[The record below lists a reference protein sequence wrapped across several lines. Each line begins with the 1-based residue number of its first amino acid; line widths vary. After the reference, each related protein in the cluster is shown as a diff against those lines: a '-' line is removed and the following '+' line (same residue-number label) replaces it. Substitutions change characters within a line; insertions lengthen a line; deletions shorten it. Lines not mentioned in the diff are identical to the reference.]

1 MSTRI
6 DIKITQSE
14 NLNKLL
20 EINGVSK
27 EKQSNIESVSIVPE
41 NKTVNEKPYNTKLV
55 INLTPVEGIARPSVS
70 TSYNRVRVGWVGDGE
85 YAFTYDNALGT
96 PLKKD
101 GSEDDLNILAKLVNN
116 STFFSQDEKYPFRV
130 KVNPEYTRIEVIP
143 HLDSPCYVGGKEFG
157 LKIITDPRSVKIFEP
172 ETYVVSALAIPHS
185 QWTNGSK
192 DTTVSLELQDAE
204 GQTKTVTAMVMPYRE
219 EIDGVMYKMNLGLD
233 FPTKSHLL
241 YTDATPPVLKN
252 SYESLL
258 PISKPLE
265 GELTE
270 ERLESLKLLYKDIE
284 DDNSILTYSNAKLSG
299 GYVSDN
305 NVITINKGVHD
316 YRFNILKTKCRDIY
330 YLLAKD
336 ISEGDPIKY
345 IEETDSFIMTMDET
359 YRTRYPEE
367 KICFKLHVDSPE
379 NVLGVELTN
388 ITDYTNTKGP
398 RTARNSFGDFD
409 RFNHFMRILRT
420 HMLNKLKARGVSVAD
435 ASIILQSARNVNVW
449 QTITD
454 RFTTFHNGNPSIRK
468 NSLFIDY
475 DITFEAKK
483 GMPIRFV
490 NLLSKDTYNTPEK
503 KERLLTD
510 STYFDSLVKAYL
522 VKEGLL
528 DVEDEIPYVEDN
540 TINKVEKVTANIV
553 RPVRPENTE
562 TKTLEYKVD
571 RYSNGVFM
579 DGIPRGE
586 YTEHIVIQYD
596 MIPSYS
602 FLPGGRVMA
611 DVNREIYSVEALLD
625 ADIDEFTRLM
635 KRYVP
640 DFPYKYLDLEKTK
653 ESIRYLTD
661 DKNYGIG
668 ITYFVKENVL
678 FSNSGNS
685 AYSLISLR
693 YA

>member
-41 NKTVNEKPYNTKLV
+41 DKTVNEKPYNTKLV
-55 INLTPVEGIARPSVS
+55 INLTPVDGVARPPVS
-70 TSYNRVRVGWVGDGE
+70 TSYNRVRVGWVGDDE

-101 GSEDDLNILAKLVNN
+101 GSEDDLDILTKLVNA

-143 HLDSPCYVGGKEFG
+143 HLDSPCYIGGKEYG
-157 LKIITDPRSVKIFEP
+157 LKILTDPRSIKIFEP
-172 ETYVVSALAIPHS
+172 ETYVVSAMAVPHA

-192 DTTVSLELQDAE
+192 DTTVSLELQDEE
-204 GQTKTVTAMVMPYRE
+204 GQTKTVKAMVMPYRE
-219 EIDGVMYKMNLGLD
+219 EIDGTMYKMNLGLD

-241 YTDATPPVLKN
+241 YTDTTRPVLKN

-258 PISKPLE
+258 PISKPLD

-270 ERLESLKLLYKDIE
+270 ERLESLKLLYKDME
-284 DDNSILTYSNAKLSG
+284 EDNSILTYANAKLSG

-305 NVITINKGVHD
+305 NVISINKGVHD
-316 YRFNILKTKCRDIY
+316 YRLNILKAKCRDIY
-330 YLLAKD
+330 YHLIND

-345 IEETDSFIMTMDET
+345 VEETNSYIMTMDET

-367 KICFKLHVDSPE
+367 KICFKLHVDSPDNE
-379 NVLGVELTN
+379 LGIEFTN

-398 RTARNSFGDFD
+398 RTARNTFGDYD
-409 RFNHFMRILRT
+409 RFNQFMRILRN
-420 HMLNKLKARGVSVAD
+420 HALEKLKARGVSVAD

-449 QTITD
+449 QTITE
-454 RFTTFHNGNPSIRK
+454 RFTTFHNGNPNIRK

-475 DITFEAKK
+475 DITFVAKK
-483 GMPIRFV
+483 GMPVRV
-490 NLLSKDTYNTPEK
+490 VSLLGKDTYNTPEK

-528 DVEDEIPYVEDN
+528 DVEDEIPYIEDN
-540 TINKVEKVTANIV
+540 SINKVEKVTANIV
-553 RPVRPENTE
+553 NPVRPENTAS
-562 TKTLEYKVD
+562 KQLEYKVD
-571 RYSNGVFM
+571 RYSNRVFM
-579 DGIPRGE
+579 VGIPRGE
-586 YTEHIVIQYD
+586 YTEHIVIQYE

-611 DVNREIYSVEALLD
+611 DVNRETYSIDALLN
-625 ADIDEFTRLM
+625 ADIDEFTNLM

-640 DFPYKYLDLEKTK
+640 DFPYKYLDLEKTQ
-653 ESIRYLTD
+653 ESIRYLTE
-661 DKNYGIG
+661 DKSYGIG

>member
-172 ETYVVSALAIPHS
+172 ETYVVSALAVPHS

-483 GMPIRFV
+483 GMPIRLV

-540 TINKVEKVTANIV
+540 TINKVEKVTTNIV

-562 TKTLEYKVD
+562 TKTLEYRVD

-579 DGIPRGE
+579 VGIPRGE
-586 YTEHIVIQYD
+586 YIEHIVIQYD

-640 DFPYKYLDLEKTK
+640 DFPYKYLDLGKTK

>member
-41 NKTVNEKPYNTKLV
+41 DKTVNEKPYNTKLV
-55 INLTPVEGIARPSVS
+55 INLTPIDGVARPPVS
-70 TSYNRVRVGWVGDGE
+70 TSYNRVRVGWVGDDE

-101 GSEDDLNILAKLVNN
+101 GSEDDLGILTKLVNA

-143 HLDSPCYVGGKEFG
+143 HLDSPCYIGGKEYG
-157 LKIITDPRSVKIFEP
+157 LKILTDPRSIKIFEP
-172 ETYVVSALAIPHS
+172 ETYVVSAMAVPHA

-192 DTTVSLELQDAE
+192 DTTVSLELQDEE
-204 GQTKTVTAMVMPYRE
+204 GQTKTVKAMVMPYRE
-219 EIDGVMYKMNLGLD
+219 EIDGTMYKMNLGLD

-241 YTDATPPVLKN
+241 YTDTTRPVLKN

-270 ERLESLKLLYKDIE
+270 ERLESLKLLYKDME
-284 DDNSILTYSNAKLSG
+284 DDNSILTYANAKLSG

-305 NVITINKGVHD
+305 NVISINKGVHD
-316 YRFNILKTKCRDIY
+316 YRLNILKAKCRDIY
-330 YLLAKD
+330 YHLIND

-345 IEETDSFIMTMDET
+345 VKETNSYIMTMDET
-359 YRTRYPEE
+359 YRTHYPEE
-367 KICFKLHVDSPE
+367 KICFKLHVDSPDNE
-379 NVLGVELTN
+379 LGIEFTN
-388 ITDYTNTKGP
+388 ITDYTNVNGP
-398 RTARNSFGDFD
+398 RTARNIFGDFD
-409 RFNHFMRILRT
+409 RFNQFMRILRN
-420 HMLNKLKARGVSVAD
+420 HALEKLKARGVSIAD

-449 QTITD
+449 QTITE
-454 RFTTFHNGNPSIRK
+454 RFTTFHNGNPNIRK

-475 DITFEAKK
+475 DITFVAKK
-483 GMPIRFV
+483 GMPIRLV
-490 NLLSKDTYNTPEK
+490 SLLGKDTYNTPEK

-510 STYFDSLVKAYL
+510 VTYFDSLVKAYL

-528 DVEDEIPYVEDN
+528 DVEDDIPYIEDN
-540 TINKVEKVTANIV
+540 TINKVEKVSTNIV
-553 RPVRPENTE
+553 NPVRPENT
-562 TKTLEYKVD
+562 TSKQLEYRVD
-571 RYSNGVFM
+571 RYSNRVFM
-579 DGIPRGE
+579 VGIPRGE
-586 YTEHIVIQYD
+586 YTEYIVIQYE
-596 MIPSYS
+596 MIPSYT
-602 FLPGGRVMA
+602 FLSGSRVFA
-611 DVNREIYSVEALLD
+611 DVNRETYSIDALLN
-625 ADIDEFTRLM
+625 ADIDEFTNLM
-635 KRYVP
+635 KRYAP
-640 DFPYKYLDLEKTK
+640 DFPYKYLDLEKTQ
-653 ESIRYLTD
+653 ESIRYLTE
-661 DKNYGIG
+661 DKSYGIG

-685 AYSLISLR
+685 AYTLITLR

>member
-172 ETYVVSALAIPHS
+172 ETYVVSALAVPHS

-454 RFTTFHNGNPSIRK
+454 RFTTFHNGNPNIRK

-475 DITFEAKK
+475 DITFVANK
-483 GMPIRFV
+483 GMPIRVV
-490 NLLSKDTYNTPEK
+490 NLLNKDTYNTPEK

-540 TINKVEKVTANIV
+540 TINKVEKVTTNIV

-562 TKTLEYKVD
+562 TKTLEYRVD

-579 DGIPRGE
+579 VGIHRGE
-586 YTEHIVIQYD
+586 YIEHIVIQYD

>member
-55 INLTPVEGIARPSVS
+55 INLTPVEGVARPPVS
-70 TSYNRVRVGWVGDGE
+70 TSYNRVRVGWVGDDE

-101 GSEDDLNILAKLVNN
+101 GSEDDLNILAKLVNK

-219 EIDGVMYKMNLGLD
+219 EINGVMYKMNLGLD

-483 GMPIRFV
+483 GMPIRLV

-540 TINKVEKVTANIV
+540 TINKVEKVTTNIV

-579 DGIPRGE
+579 VGIPRGE

-611 DVNREIYSVEALLD
+611 DVNRETYSVEALLD

>member
-172 ETYVVSALAIPHS
+172 ETYVVSALAVPHS

-241 YTDATPPVLKN
+241 YTDTARPVLKN

-483 GMPIRFV
+483 GMPIRLV
-490 NLLSKDTYNTPEK
+490 DLLSKDTYNTPEK

-562 TKTLEYKVD
+562 TKTLEYRVD

-579 DGIPRGE
+579 VGIPRGE
-586 YTEHIVIQYD
+586 YIEHIVIQYD

-611 DVNREIYSVEALLD
+611 DVNRETYSVEALLD

>member
-55 INLTPVEGIARPSVS
+55 INLTPVEGVARPPVS
-70 TSYNRVRVGWVGDGE
+70 TSYNRVRVGWVGDDE

-172 ETYVVSALAIPHS
+172 ETYVVSALAVPHS

-192 DTTVSLELQDAE
+192 DTTVFLELQDVE

-219 EIDGVMYKMNLGLD
+219 EINGVMYKMNLGLN

-483 GMPIRFV
+483 GMPIRLV

-540 TINKVEKVTANIV
+540 TINKVEKVTTNIV

-579 DGIPRGE
+579 VGIPRGE

-611 DVNREIYSVEALLD
+611 DVNRETYSVEALLD

>member
-27 EKQSNIESVSIVPE
+27 EKQSNIESVSIIPE

-55 INLTPVEGIARPSVS
+55 INLTPVEGVARPSVS
-70 TSYNRVRVGWVGDGE
+70 TSYNRVRVGWVGDNE

-219 EIDGVMYKMNLGLD
+219 EINGVMYKMNLGLD

-265 GELTE
+265 GEMTE

-316 YRFNILKTKCRDIY
+316 YRINILKTKCRDIY

-345 IEETDSFIMTMDET
+345 VEETDSFIMTMDET

-420 HMLNKLKARGVSVAD
+420 HMLNKLKARGVTVAD

-483 GMPIRFV
+483 GMPIRLV

-579 DGIPRGE
+579 VGIPRGE

-611 DVNREIYSVEALLD
+611 DVNRETYSVEALLD

>member
-41 NKTVNEKPYNTKLV
+41 DKTVNEKPYNTKLV
-55 INLTPVEGIARPSVS
+55 INLTPIDGVARPPVS
-70 TSYNRVRVGWVGDGE
+70 TSYNRVRVGWVGDDE
-85 YAFTYDNALGT
+85 YAFTYVNALGT

-143 HLDSPCYVGGKEFG
+143 HLDSPCYVGGTEFG

-172 ETYVVSALAIPHS
+172 ETYVVSVLAIPHS

-192 DTTVSLELQDAE
+192 DNTVSLELQDAE

-241 YTDATPPVLKN
+241 YTDAVRPVLKN
-252 SYESLL
+252 GYESLL

-265 GELTE
+265 GGLTE

-305 NVITINKGVHD
+305 NVISINKGVHD

-330 YLLAKD
+330 YILAKD
-336 ISEGDPIKY
+336 ISEGDAIKY
-345 IEETDSFIMTMDET
+345 VEETDSFIMTMDET

-483 GMPIRFV
+483 GMPIRLV

-528 DVEDEIPYVEDN
+528 DVEDDIPYVEDN
-540 TINKVEKVTANIV
+540 TINKVEKVTTNIV

-579 DGIPRGE
+579 VGIPRGE
-586 YTEHIVIQYD
+586 YTEYIVIQYD

-611 DVNREIYSVEALLD
+611 DVNRETYSVEALLD

>member
-55 INLTPVEGIARPSVS
+55 INLTPVEGVARQPVS
-70 TSYNRVRVGWVGDGE
+70 TSYNRVRVGWVGDDE

-172 ETYVVSALAIPHS
+172 ETYVVSVLAIPHS

-192 DTTVSLELQDAE
+192 DNTVSLELQDTE

-219 EIDGVMYKMNLGLD
+219 EINGVMYKMNLGLD

-241 YTDATPPVLKN
+241 YTDATRPVLKN
-252 SYESLL
+252 GYESLL

-305 NVITINKGVHD
+305 NVISINKGVHD

-330 YLLAKD
+330 YILAKD

-345 IEETDSFIMTMDET
+345 VEETDSFIMTMDET

-483 GMPIRFV
+483 GMPIRLV

-540 TINKVEKVTANIV
+540 TINKVEKVTTNIV

-579 DGIPRGE
+579 VGIPRGE

-611 DVNREIYSVEALLD
+611 DVNRETYSVEALLD
-625 ADIDEFTRLM
+625 ADIDEFANLM
-635 KRYVP
+635 KRYAP
-640 DFPYKYLDLEKTK
+640 DFPYKYLDLEKTQ
-653 ESIRYLTD
+653 ESIRYLTE
-661 DKNYGIG
+661 DKSYGIG

>member
-172 ETYVVSALAIPHS
+172 ETYVVSALAVPHS

-241 YTDATPPVLKN
+241 YTDTARPVLKN

-316 YRFNILKTKCRDIY
+316 YRINILKTKCRDIY

-483 GMPIRFV
+483 GMPIRLV
-490 NLLSKDTYNTPEK
+490 DLLSKDTYNTPEK

-579 DGIPRGE
+579 VGIPRGE

-611 DVNREIYSVEALLD
+611 DVNRETYSVEALLD

>member
-172 ETYVVSALAIPHS
+172 ETYVVSALAVPHS

-454 RFTTFHNGNPSIRK
+454 RFTTFHNGNPNIRK

-475 DITFEAKK
+475 DITFVANK
-483 GMPIRFV
+483 GMPIRVV
-490 NLLSKDTYNTPEK
+490 NLLNKDTYNTPEK

-540 TINKVEKVTANIV
+540 TINKVEKVTTNIV

-562 TKTLEYKVD
+562 TKTLEYRVD

-579 DGIPRGE
+579 VGIPRGE
-586 YTEHIVIQYD
+586 YIEHIVIQYD